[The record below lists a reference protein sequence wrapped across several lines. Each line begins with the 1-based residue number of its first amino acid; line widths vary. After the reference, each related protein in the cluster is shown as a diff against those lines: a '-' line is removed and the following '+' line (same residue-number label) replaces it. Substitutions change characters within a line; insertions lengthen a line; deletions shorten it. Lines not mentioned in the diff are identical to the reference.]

1 MKTNL
6 SILGQI
12 MLVIFF
18 SLIIMNV
25 SAQDKN
31 DGSKS
36 LKKVHEQNQIPPS
49 APNPPDAPT
58 PPPPPPPRSL
68 ERVNDAP
75 APLNLPDLTE
85 DQKAKIKKLHLKQ
98 LESMTPLKNQIREKR
113 ARLETILTT
122 APVDLNAAEVVADD
136 LGKIH
141 TSILKL
147 MIRHDQALRNLLT
160 PDQQVIFDT
169 RPKPFLRKSK

>member
-1 MKTNL
+1 MKTNSSFL
-6 SILGQI
+6 SQIIL
-12 MLVIFF
+12 MIFF

-25 SAQDKN
+25 LAQDKN
-31 DGSKS
+31 EGNRT
-36 LKKVHEQNQIPPS
+36 KKNYPEQVTAPIPP
-49 APNPPDAPT
+49 APPSAPT
-58 PPPPPPPRSL
+58 PPPPAL
-68 ERVNDAP
+68 EPLGDAP
-75 APLNLPDLTE
+75 VPLNIPDLTE
-85 DQKAKIKKLHLKQ
+85 DQKAKISKLHLKQ
-98 LESMTPLKNQIREKR
+98 MESMTPLKNQVREKR

-122 APVDLNAAEVVADD
+122 TPVDMNAADVVAED

-141 TSILKL
+141 TAILKL